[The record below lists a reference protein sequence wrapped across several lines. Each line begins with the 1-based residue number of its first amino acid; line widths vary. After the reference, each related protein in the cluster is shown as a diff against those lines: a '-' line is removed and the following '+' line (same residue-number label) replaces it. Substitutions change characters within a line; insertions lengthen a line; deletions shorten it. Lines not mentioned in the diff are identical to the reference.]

1 MSVILYGF
9 EIIVVSLKPN
19 TDIDFCTAGNDLVAI
34 RNFSFG
40 DSSLRIPDNSVG
52 TRVFLRRNIQQNIT
66 VCIRGHINGVI
77 AALNV
82 IFFVCKR
89 RRVFSFNILQ
99 VDNELLFICC
109 NSAAG
114 RTAAGNAAP
123 GAAPAGF
130 TAAGAVI
137 FSSASAQQQ
146 PHHCRYLHS
155 RWFPRSCI
163 RLVSHRRWYT
173 LSTKPARWRCRSSP
187 ARYP

>member
-1 MSVILYGF
+1 MSVIFYGF

-66 VCIRGHINGVI
+66 VSIRGHIKGVI

-82 IFFVCKR
+82 ICSVCKR

-109 NSAAG
+109 SGAAG

-130 TAAGAVI
+130 TAAG
-137 FSSASAQQQ
+137 
-146 PHHCRYLHS
+146 
-155 RWFPRSCI
+155 RSTAAAA
-163 RLVSHRRWYT
+163 RL
-173 LSTKPARWRCRSSP
+173 RCRHNNSLITADIYTRGGS
-187 ARYP
+187 RVRVYDLYPIGAGIH

>member
-130 TAAGAVI
+130 TPAGVVI
-137 FSSASAQQQ
+137 LLRRRHNNSLITADIYT
-146 PHHCRYLHS
+146 RGGS
-155 RWFPRSCI
+155 RVRVYD
-163 RLVSHRRWYT
+163 L
-173 LSTKPARWRCRSSP
+173 
-187 ARYP
+187 YPIGAGIH

>member
-1 MSVILYGF
+1 M
-9 EIIVVSLKPN
+9 IVVPLIEN
-19 TDIDFCTAGNDLVAI
+19 IDIDFCTAGNDLVAI

-40 DSSLRIPDNSVG
+40 DSSQRIPDNSVG

-66 VCIRGHINGVI
+66 VFIRGHNNGVI
-77 AALNV
+77 ATLNV
-82 IFFVCKR
+82 IFSVCKR

-123 GAAPAGF
+123 GAAPGAAPAGF

-137 FSSASAQQQ
+137 LLRRRHNNSLITADIYTRGSS
-146 PHHCRYLHS
+146 RVRVYDL
-155 RWFPRSCI
+155 
-163 RLVSHRRWYT
+163 
-173 LSTKPARWRCRSSP
+173 
-187 ARYP
+187 YPIGAGIH